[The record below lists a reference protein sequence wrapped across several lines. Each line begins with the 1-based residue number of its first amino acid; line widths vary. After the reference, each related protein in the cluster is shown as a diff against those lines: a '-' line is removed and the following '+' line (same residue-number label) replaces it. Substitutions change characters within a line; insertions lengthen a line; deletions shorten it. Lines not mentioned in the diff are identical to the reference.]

1 MICKIV
7 QKIGLYIFWQCLDD
21 KSREKS
27 ILEHRYTKMNTD
39 HIDNIIKKVEK
50 YEEKYK
56 HIKNK
61 VLEVNS
67 FIENNDNLE
76 EIKKYLKSLI
86 KEVKDV

>member
-7 QKIGLYIFWQCLDD
+7 QKFGLYIFWQCLDD

-27 ILEHRYTKMNTD
+27 ISEHRYTKMNTE

-56 HIKNK
+56 NIKNK

-67 FIENNDNLE
+67 FIENSDNLE